1 MSRSWLSYPSGITRR
16 RHVFGLLQTPG
27 IGSTQKAE
35 TVRRR
40 QELYHV
46 RWQVPNT
53 RPIDIVTR
61 KYEFISFFFF
71 FCFFWAQNSLLL
83 LLFYHNVCFYTH
95 TPAHQNNFVITVYF
109 LSRLFVYFYLFIF
122 LFIFLFFF
130 CFFSFF
136 DRRRI
141 PVAYTEQ
148 VKYAAGTRPF
158 GQPLVLPS
166 QPPDGDSQQ
175 PVDVQL
181 PPGHRRSLMA
191 GAVMAAK
198 KNLTFKK

>member
-61 KYEFISFFFF
+61 KYEFISF
-71 FCFFWAQNSLLL
+71 CFFWAQNSFFL
-83 LLFYHNVCFYTH
+83 LLFYYNIFTH
-95 TPAHQNNFVITVYF
+95 TLQNH
-109 LSRLFVYFYLFIF
+109 LWLLFFFSIILFIF
-122 LFIFLFFF
+122 IYLFFILFFLFFLF
-130 CFFSFF
+130 LHSL
-136 DRRRI
+136 

-166 QPPDGDSQQ
+166 QPPDGDLQQ
-175 PVDVQL
+175 PVDLQL
-181 PPGHRRSLMA
+181 QPGRRRSLMA

>member
-61 KYEFISFFFF
+61 KYEFISF
-71 FCFFWAQNSLLL
+71 CFFWAQHFVYYYYIILLWYFYTYTSKPFMIFFFQ
-83 LLFYHNVCFYTH
+83 LFYW
-95 TPAHQNNFVITVYF
+95 F
-109 LSRLFVYFYLFIF
+109 LFILFLFFIF
-122 LFIFLFFF
+122 LFSLFLH
-130 CFFSFF
+130 SLL
-136 DRRRI
+136 

-166 QPPDGDSQQ
+166 QPPDGDLEQ
-175 PVDVQL
+175 PVDLQL
-181 PPGHRRSLMA
+181 QTGHRRSLMA
-191 GAVMAAK
+191 GAVIAAK